1 MKRRCLALLLLAL
14 LLPLRPAALAE
25 ETPLYTAQA
34 LRDFHLR
41 IEPEHSYYLA
51 PVPNDALVR
60 VYEYGEEWCRV
71 GYKREMG
78 WAKTK
83 WLYAFMALDPLN
95 HPLPNLQAAI
105 GYLRLDAET
114 RIAGGDFSG
123 LAAAPG
129 TLLAVTKA
137 EQAGYTLPVFRE
149 SCALPLEAGEYR
161 AFAAWD
167 TADPG
172 DVIGGFTTYYN
183 EKTGGKLADARAYN
197 IALGCERINGTL
209 LAPEAEFSFNA
220 HCAPYRKSNGYQKAP
235 NISRDGVGYG
245 GGVCQVTTTLYNA
258 LLCLPLRITDWS
270 VHQRSGIPYA
280 RQYFDAAVGSYSDLR
295 FVNTL
300 PYPIVLTA
308 LPQNGAVTVLISRA
322 PEE

>member
-1 MKRRCLALLLLAL
+1 MKRRLALLLLAL
-14 LLPLRPAALAE
+14 LLLPLPASRAE

-34 LRDFHLR
+34 LLDFHLR
-41 IEPEHSYYLA
+41 MEPEHTYYLA

-71 GYKREMG
+71 GYKNETG

-83 WLYAFMALDPLN
+83 WLYVFMALDPLN
-95 HPLPNLQAAI
+95 HPLPHRQAAVGI
-105 GYLRLDAET
+105 LRLTEET

-129 TLLAVTKA
+129 ALVAVTKA
-137 EQAGYTLPVFRE
+137 NQTGYALPVFRE
-149 SCALPLEAGEYR
+149 SCTLPLEAGEYR
-161 AFAAWD
+161 AFAPWD
-167 TADPG
+167 AAAPG
-172 DVIGGFTTYYN
+172 DVIGAFTTYYN
-183 EKTGGKLADARAYN
+183 KKTGGKLAEARAYN
-197 IALGCERINGTL
+197 IALGCERIDGAR
-209 LAPEAEFSFNA
+209 LAPGEEFSFNA
-220 HCAPYRKSNGYQKAP
+220 LCGPYRKSNGYQKAT

-270 VHQRSGIPYA
+270 VHRRSGIPYA

-300 PYPIVLTA
+300 PYPIALTA
-308 LPQNGAVTVLISRA
+308 LPQGGAVTALISRA
-322 PEE
+322 SAE